1 MWDSSRTMIFE
12 SKKGGIHNK
21 MKKKIICGLAL
32 LLTLVPGLALSSSAV
47 ARPVENYTWIGP
59 TGDPLPFEGFQDAE
73 EFLAS
78 SEVARSKTRREG
90 VNKYKKVVLDK
101 DGVWANSIFRW
112 ENVVKRPDFNRT
124 SLGSENR
131 YFRDSY
137 ESELAA
143 YKVSE
148 ILGLYNI
155 PPTVYREVEGRSG
168 AVQLWMEKTTKEVD
182 RRKKGITPPDVTNWN
197 RQSHDMR
204 VFDNL
209 INNIDRNQ
217 SNILIDKDWNL
228 WYIDHTRSFAM
239 DESLPSPEK
248 VERCSRS
255 LYNALKEMDEDLVR
269 ETLSSLLRAAE
280 VDAFFVRREEILKI
294 LEDRIAEVGE
304 SNVFYD

>member
-1 MWDSSRTMIFE
+1 
-12 SKKGGIHNK
+12 
-21 MKKKIICGLAL
+21 MKKRMICGLAL
-32 LLTLVPGLALSSSAV
+32 LIMLVPSLALSSSAI
-47 ARPVENYTWIGP
+47 ARPVEDYTWIGP
-59 TGDPLPFEGFQDAE
+59 TGDPLPFESFQDAE
-73 EFLAS
+73 EFLAT

-101 DGVWANSIFRW
+101 DGLWANSIFRW
-112 ENVVKRPDFNRT
+112 ENVVRRPGLDTPRH
-124 SLGSENR
+124 
-131 YFRDSY
+131 FRDSY

-143 YKVSE
+143 YKVNE
-148 ILGLYNI
+148 ILGLNNI

-168 AVQLWMEKTTKEVD
+168 SAQLWMENTINEVD
-182 RRKKGITPPDVTNWN
+182 RRKKGTTPPDVTSWN

-269 ETLSSLLRAAE
+269 ETLGSVLRGAE

-294 LEDRIAEVGE
+294 LGDRIADVGE

>member
-1 MWDSSRTMIFE
+1 MIPK

-21 MKKKIICGLAL
+21 MKKKIICGLVL
-32 LLTLVPGLALSSSAV
+32 LLTLVPSLALSSSAI
-47 ARPVENYTWIGP
+47 ARPAENYTFFGP
-59 TGDPLPFEGFQDAE
+59 TGDALPFESFQDAE
-73 EFLAS
+73 KFLTA

-90 VNKYKKVVLDK
+90 VNKYKKVVLDD

-112 ENVVKRPDFNRT
+112 ENVVKRPDFSRT
-124 SLGSENR
+124 SLGGKNR

-148 ILGLYNI
+148 ILGLNNI

-168 AVQLWMEKTTKEVD
+168 SVQLWMEKTTKEVD
-182 RRKKGITPPDVTNWN
+182 RRKQGLTPPDVTSWN

-228 WYIDHTRSFAM
+228 WLIDQTRSFAM
-239 DESLPSPEK
+239 DESLPSPEE
-248 VERCSRS
+248 VDRCSRS
-255 LYNALKEMDEDLVR
+255 LYNALKEMDEDTVR
-269 ETLSSLLRAAE
+269 ETLASLLRAAE
-280 VDAFFVRREEILKI
+280 VDAFFVRREKILKI

>member
-1 MWDSSRTMIFE
+1 
-12 SKKGGIHNK
+12 
-21 MKKKIICGLAL
+21 MKKKIICGLTL
-32 LLTLVPGLALSSSAV
+32 LLTLVPGLALSSSAI
-47 ARPVENYTWIGP
+47 APPAENHTFLGP
-59 TGDPLPFEGFQDAE
+59 TGDPLPFKSFQDAE

-90 VNKYKKVVLDK
+90 PNKYKKVVLDN
-101 DGVWANSIFRW
+101 DGIWANSIFRW
-112 ENVVKRPDFNRT
+112 ENVVRLPDIT
-124 SLGSENR
+124 GSSTMASR
-131 YFRDSY
+131 HFRDSY
-137 ESELAA
+137 ESEVAA
-143 YKVSE
+143 YKINE

-155 PPTVYREVEGRSG
+155 PPTVYREIEGRSG
-168 AVQLWMEKTTKEVD
+168 SVQLWMEKVTKEVD
-182 RRKKGITPPDVTNWN
+182 RRKKGTIPPDTTSWN

-228 WYIDHTRSFAM
+228 WYIDQTRSFAM
-239 DESLPSPEK
+239 DETLPSPEK
-248 VERCSRS
+248 ISRCSRS

-269 ETLSSLLRAAE
+269 ETLSTLLRAAE
-280 VDAFFVRREEILKI
+280 VDAFFVRREKILKI